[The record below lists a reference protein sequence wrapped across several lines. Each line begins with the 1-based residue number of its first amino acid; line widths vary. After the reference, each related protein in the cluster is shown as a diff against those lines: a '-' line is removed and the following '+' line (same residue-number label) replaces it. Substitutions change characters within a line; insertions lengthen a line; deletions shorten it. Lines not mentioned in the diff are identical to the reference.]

1 MSSVKEVSVRTGNTV
16 IYIYIYMI
24 LNPERKGEKGDEAI
38 FEEINLVTS
47 RIV

>member
-1 MSSVKEVSVRTGNTV
+1 MSSIKEVSVRTGNTV
-16 IYIYIYMI
+16 IYIYMI

-47 RIV
+47 RVV